1 MREIVQRTRAWT
13 IPSAGPGTEPAPAV
27 SHVVSLGSV
36 CGASQFLQ
44 DRGLRRYAGPFDWI
58 FSSPGMVA
66 HCVGDGFKKFL
77 DRAEH
82 FVAAGHGR
90 GTAGHRFYGA
100 MVGHEVVFNHHDPV
114 NQPRD
119 YAYFVRC
126 VERFQAVLSAANER
140 ILFLLVGKKP
150 LEAGAMRD
158 LFDVLSARCAAPF
171 ELLGIGLRRAGRDD
185 APGLEE
191 TARLVGPKGTMRVL
205 VQRCWASHTGVH
217 FEDARDAGT
226 FEETVMGN
234 GGLGGTLPL
243 PSPFCP
249 PNGGLNGNFCRDSGV
264 DSGTACGIH
273 AGALTHGHCPG
284 VGLGLDPTNRRN
296 AASSA
301 PSPPP
306 AAGSS
311 RKHCER
317 ARRVACATDCF
328 SCLHCV
334 PLLAASLAP
343 SHN

>member
-1 MREIVQRTRAWT
+1 
-13 IPSAGPGTEPAPAV
+13 
-27 SHVVSLGSV
+27 VVSLGSV

-234 GGLGGTLPL
+234 GERRFRLENDPL
-243 PSPFCP
+243 PPKTIEQE
-249 PNGGLNGNFCRDSGV
+249 GGEGG
-264 DSGTACGIH
+264 G
-273 AGALTHGHCPG
+273 AGGCIQEA
-284 VGLGLDPTNRRN
+284 
-296 AASSA
+296 
-301 PSPPP
+301 
-306 AAGSS
+306 
-311 RKHCER
+311 RK
-317 ARRVACATDCF
+317 ARRRAKREAKAKSRVNET
-328 SCLHCV
+328 
-334 PLLAASLAP
+334 
-343 SHN
+343 SHALI